1 MTEDVLEHFHE
12 GVTTLTLNRPSR
24 LNALSPEMLAQLR
37 DALHRIDAD
46 RAVGAVILTGAG
58 RGFCAGG
65 DVKRMS
71 GGEIDHDAA
80 DAEAVLRGKMELA
93 SQLHAL
99 CKPTIAMV
107 NGPAAGAGLALALAC
122 DLRIA
127 GSSASFTTA
136 FAKVGLPGDFGGS
149 FFLSQ
154 LVGPAKARELYF
166 TSGTLDASEAL
177 ALGLVNRVVPDADLY
192 SVASGLAQRLA
203 GGPMLSFAQM
213 KRNLNAAQGNTLAAV
228 LDLEARHQVA
238 ASRTADHREAALA
251 FVEKRA
257 PVFRVTPADLKDS
270 I

>member
-1 MTEDVLEHFHE
+1 MTEEVLERFQE
-12 GVTTLTLNRPSR
+12 GVTTLTLNRPGR
-24 LNALSPEMLAQLR
+24 LNALSPDMLALLR
-37 DALHRIDAD
+37 DALHRIDVD

-65 DVKRMS
+65 DVKRMNS
-71 GGEIDHDAA
+71 GEIDHNAA
-80 DAEAVLRGKMELA
+80 DAVAVLRGKMELA
-93 SQLHAL
+93 GQFHAL
-99 CKPTIAMV
+99 SKPVIAMV

-122 DLRIA
+122 DMRIA

-166 TSGTLDASEAL
+166 TSDTLDAGQAL

-192 SVASGLAQRLA
+192 SVASGLARQLA
-203 GGPMLSFAQM
+203 GGPTFAFAQM
-213 KRNLNAAQGNTLAAV
+213 KRNLNSAQGNTLAAV
-228 LDLEARHQVA
+228 LDMEALHQVA

-257 PVFRVTPADLKDS
+257 PVFKGH
-270 I
+270 